1 MKRSRRRLL
10 IQCLAAVFQNGYFQ
24 GFFQKTVFS
33 GKTKGVCVPGLNCY
47 SCPGALF
54 ACPIGALQGALNRR
68 SAAAIQYVLGLLLL
82 FGVVL
87 GRLVCGFLCP
97 FGLVQDLLHK
107 IRTKKLTV
115 PLAVD
120 RPLRYLKYAVLAI
133 LVVILPLTLADAYGV
148 AYPYFCKLLCPAGTL
163 EGGIPL
169 VTTSPELSAMTGAL
183 FALKMSILIAV
194 LALSVFLFRPF
205 CKYLCPLG
213 ALYGLFNGVGLYRL
227 AVDKNKCVRCGR
239 CERECPMQAPILTNP
254 NHPECIRC
262 QKCINVCPTR
272 AISGGICR
280 FSRAR

>member
-1 MKRSRRRLL
+1 M
-10 IQCLAAVFQNGYFQ
+10 
-24 GFFQKTVFS
+24 
-33 GKTKGVCVPGLNCY
+33 PGLNCY
-47 SCPGALF
+47 SCPGAF
-54 ACPIGALQGALNRR
+54 GACPIGSLQAALGSRR
-68 SAAAIQYVLGLLLL
+68 TAAIQYVAGLLLL
-82 FGVVL
+82 FSILL

-97 FGLVQDLLHK
+97 FGLLQDLLDK
-107 IRTKKLTV
+107 IRVKKLSI
-115 PLAVD
+115 PARAD
-120 RPLRYLKYAVLAI
+120 RPLRYLKYAVLAV
-133 LVVILPLTLADAYGV
+133 LVVALPLLLLGKYGIST
-148 AYPYFCKLLCPAGTL
+148 PFFCKLLCPAGTL
-163 EGGIPL
+163 EGGLPL
-169 VTTSPELSAMTGAL
+169 VLGSAGLRAL
-183 FALKMSILIAV
+183 AGPLFFWKLFVLIAV
-194 LALSVFLFRPF
+194 LAFSVLMFRPF